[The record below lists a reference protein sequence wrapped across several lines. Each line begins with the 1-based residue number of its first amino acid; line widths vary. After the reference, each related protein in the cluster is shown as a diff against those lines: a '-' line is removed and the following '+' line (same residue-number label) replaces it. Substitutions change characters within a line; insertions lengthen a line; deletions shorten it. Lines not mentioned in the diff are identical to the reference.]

1 MSRCYPARAKNGVRW
16 VSGRAFGPSRGT
28 SMFEMLV
35 ATFLLGLI
43 MMTIHTILMYGIN
56 YYRTQSATIDVQQS
70 ALIAMSALT
79 NELVESNPGSMLTD
93 MNPPTIGIVFGS
105 PRDQTGQ
112 VNYSDTKLQ
121 WSKFVCYYLDVINDV
136 PCLMRTERPLTDFP
150 GTGNGAFPPPI
161 STAWDAEYF
170 RSTAGNR
177 ARIVARNIS
186 RLESTQSFPLPILI
200 EASVYDRYQF
210 KVELE
215 TKVTPKN

>member
-1 MSRCYPARAKNGVRW
+1 
-16 VSGRAFGPSRGT
+16 
-28 SMFEMLV
+28 MLV
-35 ATFLLGLI
+35 ATFLLSLI
-43 MMTIHTILMYGIN
+43 MLTIHTILMYGIN

-93 MNPPTIGIVFGS
+93 MNPPIVGIVFGS

-121 WSKFVCYYLDVINDV
+121 WSKFVCYYLDVVNDI
-136 PCLMRTERPLTDFP
+136 PCLMRTERPISEFP
-150 GTGNGAFPPPI
+150 GTGSGSFPPPI
-161 STAWDAEYF
+161 STAWDAEFF
-170 RSTAGNR
+170 RNTAGNR
-177 ARIVARNIS
+177 ARIVARHIT